1 MLHLCRTIKSTLSR
15 FFAIAAIVA
24 LGSGFFAGLMMT
36 GPDMRAAADAYFDES
51 NVWDIR
57 LISTL
62 GFSSREI
69 NHVNA
74 TEGVEA
80 TAASHTVD
88 VVADL
93 EDKQIA
99 ARISSFD
106 VAPADET
113 ASSEGKSP
121 RDHEDAANQD
131 ANGYIAGDSAVPGSA
146 VAHGAHDTVYLNRPK
161 LISGRYPKANDECV
175 VAANAPHA
183 PLSEGATITLGYTKA
198 GVDKV
203 FQQKTLHVVGTIA
216 SPLYPYTKSFGS
228 TTLGTGAIDQ
238 YIYVLNGTFSADFPY
253 NELYVSVAGAKG
265 DVSNS
270 PAYKAR
276 VDEVKDRLLAAID
289 EMSVWRK
296 DAVKAAAQ
304 SKLND
309 KIADY
314 EREHTNAY
322 ATLDEQEGKL
332 ASAAAQLAR
341 GKAALS
347 RAKQQLVS
355 GTSQLDT
362 QYAEG
367 KAKLTR
373 AEEELSANQ
382 ATLLATVR
390 ARGIHAS
397 SLEDA
402 NTQVSSALA
411 SIEAARKNAGLGA
424 AMPSAAGAASSALP
438 QSQRGDAAA
447 RKSQSDAADRTQER
461 AAQAYP
467 QAHPQAELKPSEEQP
482 QQRTLEQQQQ
492 QQQQL
497 QQLQQRQQQLKELQ
511 GHIQACIAARTR
523 LEHERTSADETYA
536 AAQHELSEKKELLA
550 QKQQT
555 LAAKQDEY
563 QAGRATF
570 DEQKAK
576 ADDTFRIA
584 KEQLDSAQRAIDA
597 NTPCDMYLLD
607 RTQHEGAA
615 IYHADT
621 ERMDTL
627 ARVFPVMFFLVAALV
642 SLTTMTRMI
651 DDHRVLIGT
660 YKALGYSTFQIARH
674 YLGYAAA
681 ASGIG
686 AVCGI
691 VILSQVL
698 PSIVMGAYSVIYDIP
713 PLPHMLPMHADIA
726 LLAGSLGVGITL
738 AATWCAIATTLREQP
753 APLMLPRAPM
763 AGKRILLERAG
774 FIWRHLSFSWKITL
788 RNLFLYKRRFYMTAI
803 GIAGCTALLLVGFAL
818 HDSIWDIIGRQFT
831 SIVHYNLTVGCTDD
845 ADELDVQ
852 RVISQL
858 KNTNKVSALERVTRK
873 NMSVATP
880 GASTHSSST
889 STSTK
894 TTNVQLVVPQDA
906 QNFAQVHTLQNRK
919 TQEPIH
925 FDDNSV
931 VVSEKLALL
940 YNLSCGDSITLY
952 DHDLVGNITGEG
964 MTFAITGICENYI
977 SNTVFVGRNAYTD
990 AAGAE
995 PRFAMLYV
1003 AFDTQSSVADEL
1015 TSAEKEEQDAM
1026 VHALHQMP
1034 EVSLVSFSNET
1045 IAVYKNT
1052 IGVVNMVVVV
1062 LIVAAVLLA
1071 FIVLYNLTNINI
1083 EERIREIASLK
1094 VLGFLPREVYSYIFR
1109 DILILAGIG
1118 DCIGLIAGTYLA
1130 HFVVETAEVE
1140 YVMFG
1145 RVIHP
1150 ESYVYA
1156 CVLTFVFTLLIV
1168 AMMCPKLKHINM
1180 VESLKSV
1187 D

>member
-113 ASSEGKSP
+113 AGSEGKNT
-121 RDHEDAANQD
+121 RDREDAANQD
-131 ANGYIAGDSAVPGSA
+131 TNGYIAGDSAVPGSA
-146 VAHGAHDTVYLNRPK
+146 AAHGAHDTVYLNRPK

-332 ASAAAQLAR
+332 ASAAAQLAH

-347 RAKQQLVS
+347 RARQQLVS

-411 SIEAARKNAGLGA
+411 SIEAARKNAGSSA

-447 RKSQSDAADRTQER
+447 TKSQPDAADRTQER
-461 AAQAYP
+461 AAQAQP

-482 QQRTLEQQQQ
+482 QQRTLEQQQ

-523 LEHERTSADETYA
+523 LEHERASADETYA
-536 AAQHELSEKKELLA
+536 AAQHELGEKKELLA

-674 YLGYAAA
+674 YMGYAAA

-691 VILSQVL
+691 AILSQVL

-713 PLPHMLPMHADIA
+713 PLPYMLPMHADIA

-873 NMSVATP
+873 NMSVAAP
-880 GASTHSSST
+880 GASAHSSST
-889 STSTK
+889 STATK

-977 SNTVFVGRNAYTD
+977 SNTVFVGRDAYTE
-990 AAGAE
+990 ASGTE

-1026 VHALHQMP
+1026 VHTLHQMP

>member
-106 VAPADET
+106 VVPADEP
-113 ASSEGKSP
+113 AGSEGKNT
-121 RDHEDAANQD
+121 RDREDAANQD
-131 ANGYIAGDSAVPGSA
+131 ANGYIAGDSAVLGSA
-146 VAHGAHDTVYLNRPK
+146 AAHGAHDTVYLNRPK

-270 PAYKAR
+270 SAYKAR

-332 ASAAAQLAR
+332 ASAAAQLAH

-402 NTQVSSALA
+402 NAQVASALA
-411 SIEAARKNAGLGA
+411 SIEAARKNAGSTA

-447 RKSQSDAADRTQER
+447 TKSQPDATDRAQER
-461 AAQAYP
+461 ATQV
-467 QAHPQAELKPSEEQP
+467 HPQAQPQAERKSSGEQP
-482 QQRTLEQQQQ
+482 QHHTLEQ

-497 QQLQQRQQQLKELQ
+497 QQLQQREQQLKELQ

-523 LEHERTSADETYA
+523 LENERASADEKYA
-536 AAQHELSEKKELLA
+536 AAQRELSEKKALLA

-674 YLGYAAA
+674 YLGYAVA

-691 VILSQVL
+691 AILSQVL

-713 PLPHMLPMHADIA
+713 PLPYMLPMHADIA
-726 LLAGSLGVGITL
+726 LLAGSLGIGITL

-774 FIWRHLSFSWKITL
+774 FIWHHLSFSWKITL

-873 NMSVATP
+873 NMSVASS
-880 GASTHSSST
+880 GASAHSSST

-906 QNFAQVHTLQNRK
+906 QNFAQVHTLQNRI

-931 VVSEKLALL
+931 VISEKLALL

-977 SNTVFVGRNAYTD
+977 SNTVFVGRNAYTE
-990 AAGAE
+990 ASGTE
-995 PRFAMLYV
+995 PSFAMLYV

-1015 TSAEKEEQDAM
+1015 TSAEKEEQDAL
-1026 VHALHQMP
+1026 VHTLHQMP

-1094 VLGFLPREVYSYIFR
+1094 VLGFLPREVNSYIFR

-1118 DCIGLIAGTYLA
+1118 DCIGLIAGTFLA
-1130 HFVVETAEVE
+1130 RFVVETAEVE

>member
-62 GFSSREI
+62 GFSLREI

-113 ASSEGKSP
+113 VGSEGKNT
-121 RDHEDAANQD
+121 RDREDAANQD

-146 VAHGAHDTVYLNRPK
+146 AAHGAHDTVYLNRPK

-253 NELYVSVAGAKG
+253 NELYVSVADAKG

-332 ASAAAQLAR
+332 ASAAAQLAH

-347 RAKQQLVS
+347 RARQQLVS

-411 SIEAARKNAGLGA
+411 SIEAARKNAGSSA

-447 RKSQSDAADRTQER
+447 TKSQPDAADRTQER
-461 AAQAYP
+461 AAQAQP

-482 QQRTLEQQQQ
+482 QQRTLEQQQ

-523 LEHERTSADETYA
+523 LEHERASADETYA
-536 AAQHELSEKKELLA
+536 AAQHELGEKKELLT

-674 YLGYAAA
+674 YMGYAAA

-691 VILSQVL
+691 AILSQVL

-713 PLPHMLPMHADIA
+713 PLPYMLPMHADIA

-774 FIWRHLSFSWKITL
+774 FIWHHLSFSWKITL

-873 NMSVATP
+873 NMSVAAP
-880 GASTHSSST
+880 GASAHGSST
-889 STSTK
+889 STATK

-931 VVSEKLALL
+931 VISEKLALL

-977 SNTVFVGRNAYTD
+977 SNTVFVGRNAYTE
-990 AAGAE
+990 ASGAE

-1026 VHALHQMP
+1026 VHTLHQMP